1 MSMKSF
7 KLALFFVILAIEAC
21 YGDSLSN
28 EQLTKDQVITI
39 VPCQTK
45 QDCIR
50 NIRFMKC
57 GPSVVFCYEG
67 YCACK
72 HLNKESG
79 HSFSEDPMTKTGM
92 DRST

>member
-1 MSMKSF
+1 M
-7 KLALFFVILAIEAC
+7 
-21 YGDSLSN
+21 SN

-79 HSFSEDPMTKTGM
+79 IKVEINEKKLSTKVK
-92 DRST
+92 